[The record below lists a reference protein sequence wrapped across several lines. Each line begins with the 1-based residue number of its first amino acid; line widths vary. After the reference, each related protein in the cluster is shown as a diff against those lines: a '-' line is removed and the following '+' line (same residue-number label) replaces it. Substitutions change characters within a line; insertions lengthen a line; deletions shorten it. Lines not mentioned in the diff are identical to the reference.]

1 MKPKNPLFWIVAI
14 AGLILDQLTKQWF
27 VQNFELNE
35 SITLI
40 AGVLNFT
47 YVTNPGAAWSLFSE
61 NGEWLKWLSM
71 AVSLALAL
79 YGWFA
84 HIENKWEALGYGF
97 ILSGAFGNGI
107 DRLLQGEVVDFLHVF
122 PATGFPIFNLADVWI
137 NVGIFCLLIIAIIFP
152 DPKAAQDS
160 KTSAKSSP
168 SAPPVNKATR
178 RDFNRRSRRY
188 YGQDRTLRR

>member
-14 AGLILDQLTKQWF
+14 VGIILDQITKQWF

-40 AGVLNFT
+40 SGVLNFT

-84 HIENKWEALGYGF
+84 QIENKWEALGYGF

-152 DPKAAQDS
+152 DPKATQDS
-160 KTSAKSSP
+160 DSSEKSSQ
-168 SAPPVNKATR
+168 SARPLNKANK
-178 RDFNRRSRRY
+178 RDFNRRARRY
-188 YGQDRTLRR
+188 YAQGRTLRR